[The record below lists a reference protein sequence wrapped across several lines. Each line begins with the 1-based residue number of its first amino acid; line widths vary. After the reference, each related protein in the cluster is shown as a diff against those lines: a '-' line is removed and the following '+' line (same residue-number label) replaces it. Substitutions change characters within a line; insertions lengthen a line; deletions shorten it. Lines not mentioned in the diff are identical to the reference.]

1 MRLSARCAS
10 AALVLLVPL
19 CAAQGTAVGETSG
32 RAYAAPLQ
40 KAARAV
46 PGQYIVTVHKG
57 LDPAATAA
65 EVRGVEPL
73 HTYRHA
79 LNGFSARL
87 DPAQLAQVRALP
99 GVEAVEENAFV
110 STPAGATAPAPKTR
124 GAASSW
130 GLDRIDQQDWDKEAA
145 TGDGQFTVEGDG
157 AGVTAYLIGT
167 GIEFGHDEFEGR
179 AVLGTDAVGDGQNGA
194 DCQGVGTHVAGIV
207 GGKTYGVARKVNLV
221 GVRVVGCDG
230 QGTNEQLIA
239 GLDWVAANA
248 RKPAVANISVGGDA
262 NEAINKA
269 ADALSNAGILPVVSG
284 GNGARDACLSSP
296 SSAQRVITVG
306 ATNKYDEETDFSNY
320 GTCVSLYA
328 PGEDITSAKLGGG
341 SVVRGGTAMA
351 APHVTGTVALY
362 LAGHTGATP
371 EDLALWLSTETTKGA
386 LTVSKSSPNEL
397 LYTAG
402 L

>member
-10 AALVLLVPL
+10 AALILIVPL
-19 CAAQGTAVGETSG
+19 AAAQGAAADGPSG
-32 RAYAAPLQ
+32 RAVAAPLHRT
-40 KAARAV
+40 AAAV
-46 PGQYIVTVHKG
+46 PGEYIVTVDKG
-57 LDPAATAA
+57 LDPARVAA
-65 EVRGVEPL
+65 RVGGVEPL
-73 HTYRHA
+73 HTYRHV

-87 DPAQLAQVRALP
+87 DAAQLEQVRALP
-99 GVEAVEENAFV
+99 GVEAVEENGRAGTRAATV
-110 STPAGATAPAPKTR
+110 SPAPATR

-130 GLDRIDQQDWDKEAA
+130 GLDRIDQQEWDKDAG
-145 TGDGQFTVEGDG
+145 TGDGQFNVEGDG

-179 AVLGTDAVGDGQNGA
+179 AALGTDTVGDGQNGA

-230 QGTNEQLIA
+230 QGTNEQFIA

-248 RKPAVANISVGGDA
+248 KKPAVANISVGGDV
-262 NEAINKA
+262 NETVNKA

-284 GNGARDACLSSP
+284 GNGARDACFSSP
-296 SSAQRVITVG
+296 ASAKRVITVG
-306 ATNKYDEETDFSNY
+306 ATNKHDEETDFSNY

-341 SVVRGGTAMA
+341 SVARGGTAMA

-362 LAGHTGATP
+362 LAGHTAATP
-371 EDLALWLSTETTKGA
+371 EDLALWLSTETTKDV

-397 LYTAG
+397 LYTVG

>member
-10 AALVLLVPL
+10 AALVLIVPL
-19 CAAQGTAVGETSG
+19 AAAQGAAADGPSG
-32 RAYAAPLQ
+32 RAAAAPLHRT
-40 KAARAV
+40 AAAV
-46 PGQYIVTVHKG
+46 PGEYIVTVDKG
-57 LDPAATAA
+57 LDPARVAA
-65 EVRGVEPL
+65 RVGGVEPL
-73 HTYRHA
+73 HTYRHV

-87 DPAQLAQVRALP
+87 DAAQLEQVRALP
-99 GVEAVEENAFV
+99 GVEAVEENGR
-110 STPAGATAPAPKTR
+110 AGTGAATVPPAPATR

-130 GLDRIDQQDWDKEAA
+130 GLDRIDQQDWDKAA
-145 TGDGQFTVEGDG
+145 GTGDGQFTVEGDG

-179 AVLGTDAVGDGQNGA
+179 AVLGTDTVGDGQNGA

-207 GGKTYGVARKVNLV
+207 GGKTYGVARKVDLV

-248 RKPAVANISVGGDA
+248 KKPAVANISVGGDA
-262 NEAINKA
+262 NETINKA
-269 ADALSNAGILPVVSG
+269 ADALSAAGILPVVSG
-284 GNGARDACLSSP
+284 GNGARNACLSSP
-296 SSAQRVITVG
+296 ASASRVTTVG

-328 PGEDITSAKLGGG
+328 PGQDITSAKLGGG
-341 SVVRGGTAMA
+341 SESKSGTAMA

-362 LAGHTGATP
+362 LAGHTDATP
-371 EDLALWLSTETTKGA
+371 QDLALWLSTETTKDA
-386 LTVSKSSPNEL
+386 LTVSKASPNEM